1 MAKMWLNKGIEKTKP
16 TLPSLCLSVKNLISF
31 GISILNPVS
40 FGIMGREG
48 RYQDSGIRNQASGV
62 MFHLRNFFYTFVKNI
77 FLNLPPWNM
86 EQIGQQYSN
95 SLKLQDKIDLKCS
108 RGTGT
113 CWNKMQKGQ

>member
-1 MAKMWLNKGIEKTKP
+1 MWLNKGIEKTKP
-16 TLPSLCLSVKNLISF
+16 TLPSLYYINPNPDGN
-31 GISILNPVS
+31 GICNPNPDRN
-40 FGIMGREG
+40 GIWVGRVG
-48 RYQDSGIRNQASGV
+48 SGIRNQASGV

>member
-16 TLPSLCLSVKNLISF
+16 TLPSLYYINPNPDGN
-31 GISILNPVS
+31 GIWV
-40 FGIMGREG
+40 GRVG
-48 RYQDSGIRNQASGV
+48 SGIRNQASGV

>member
-1 MAKMWLNKGIEKTKP
+1 MWLNKGIEKTKP
-16 TLPSLCLSVKNLISF
+16 TLPSLYYINPNPDGN
-31 GISILNPVS
+31 GICNPNPDGN
-40 FGIMGREG
+40 GIWVGRVG
-48 RYQDSGIRNQASGV
+48 SGIRNQASGV